1 MQKYEYIER
10 ISYEAVEDLRKD
22 NVENAEIRFAP
33 LQHLNKETSPIE
45 IVKAACA
52 GLLQGE
58 KDFGG
63 NFNLILCGMRQNNDS
78 VDVAKLAI
86 EAINYKVCL
95 LYTSPSPRDAT
106 LSRMP
111 SSA

>member
-52 GLLQGE
+52 GLIQGE

-78 VDVAKLAI
+78 VDV
-86 EAINYKVCL
+86 CL
-95 LYTSPSPRDAT
+95 LYTSDA
-106 LSRMP
+106 
-111 SSA
+111 ADE